1 MSIVNLLVGTGRAI
15 SEWRR
20 RQRSYAE
27 LSVLD
32 DRSLA
37 DIGLRRSD
45 IPAVIEGFYEA
56 TRPRRTDSGATGF
69 DAHRAQAVAGHRWLP
84 PL

>member
-1 MSIVNLLVGTGRAI
+1 MSIVNLMVAARNSIGD
-15 SEWRR
+15 WRR
-20 RQRSYAE
+20 HRRAYAE
-27 LSVLD
+27 LSMLD

-56 TRPRRTDSGATGF
+56 THRAQP
-69 DAHRAQAVAGHRWLP
+69 DAHDGAFDPRQAQAVAGHRWLP

>member
-1 MSIVNLLVGTGRAI
+1 MSIVNLLVAGGQAV

-27 LSVLD
+27 LSALD

-56 TRPRRTDSGATGF
+56 TRPRKSAESGPSF
-69 DAHRAQAVAGHRWLP
+69 DPRQAQAVAGHRWLP